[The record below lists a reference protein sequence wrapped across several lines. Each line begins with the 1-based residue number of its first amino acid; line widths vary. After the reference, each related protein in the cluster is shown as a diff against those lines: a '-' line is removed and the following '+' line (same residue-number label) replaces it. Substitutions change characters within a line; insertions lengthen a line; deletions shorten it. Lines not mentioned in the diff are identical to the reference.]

1 MNMVTNIALVAHDSR
16 KQELLDWVR
25 YNAGSLKHSHLFCT
39 GTTGRL
45 VSETLTEKLGP
56 EAPSVVC
63 MLSGPLGG
71 DFEIG
76 GMIAEGKIDM
86 LVFFCD
92 NLIMQGHQN
101 DVMGLTRLA
110 SLYNI
115 PFATNRSTAD
125 FIISS
130 PLYTSKEYRRI
141 IPSCIDSYKT
151 ANCSSIQPARRG
163 IGCRSQSLPIAEP
176 VEASELA
183 TIDVLRQWKKG

>member
-1 MNMVTNIALVAHDSR
+1 MIKNIALVAHDSR

-25 YNAGSLKHSHLFCT
+25 YNAGSLRHSKLFCT

-45 VSETLTEKLGP
+45 VSEALNEKLGE
-56 EAPSVVC
+56 EAPSITC
-63 MLSGPLGG
+63 LLSGPLGG

-101 DVMGLTRLA
+101 DVMGLVRLA

-130 PLYTSKEYRRI
+130 PLYTSEHYKRI
-141 IPSCIDSYKT
+141 IPSCIESYK
-151 ANCSSIQPARRG
+151 NRK
-163 IGCRSQSLPIAEP
+163 L
-176 VEASELA
+176 
-183 TIDVLRQWKKG
+183 

>member
-1 MNMVTNIALVAHDSR
+1 MVTNIALVAHDSR

-25 YNAGSLKHSHLFCT
+25 YNAGSLKHCHLFCT

-56 EAPSVVC
+56 EAPSIVC
-63 MLSGPLGG
+63 LLSG

-101 DVMGLTRLA
+101 DVMGLVRLA

-130 PLYTSKEYRRI
+130 PLYTSTQYRRM
-141 IPSCIDSYKT
+141 IPSCIDSYK
-151 ANCSSIQPARRG
+151 NRK
-163 IGCRSQSLPIAEP
+163 L
-176 VEASELA
+176 
-183 TIDVLRQWKKG
+183 

>member
-1 MNMVTNIALVAHDSR
+1 MIKNIALVAHDSR
-16 KQELLDWVR
+16 KKELVDWVR
-25 YNAGSLKHSHLFCT
+25 FNAGSLQRSHLFCT

-45 VSETLTEKLGP
+45 VSEALEEILGT
-56 EAPSVVC
+56 EAPATEC
-63 MLSGPLGG
+63 LLSGPLGG

-76 GMIAEGKIDM
+76 AMIAEKKIDM

-101 DVMGLTRLA
+101 DVMGLVRLA

-130 PLYTSKEYRRI
+130 PLFISDEYERI
-141 IPSCIDSYKT
+141 IPNCIDTYKH
-151 ANCSSIQPARRG
+151 RK
-163 IGCRSQSLPIAEP
+163 L
-176 VEASELA
+176 
-183 TIDVLRQWKKG
+183 

>member
-1 MNMVTNIALVAHDSR
+1 MIKNIALVAHDSR
-16 KQELLDWVR
+16 KDELVSWVK
-25 YNAGSLKHSHLFCT
+25 YNAGSLSECNLYCT

-45 VSETLTEKLGP
+45 VR
-56 EAPSVVC
+56 EALAALRGEDIPPVIC
-63 MLSGPLGG
+63 LLSGPLGG

-76 GMIAEGKIDM
+76 AMIAEGKIDM

-130 PLYTSKEYRRI
+130 PLYTSREYQRM
-141 IPSCIDSYKT
+141 IPACIESYK
-151 ANCSSIQPARRG
+151 NRK
-163 IGCRSQSLPIAEP
+163 L
-176 VEASELA
+176 
-183 TIDVLRQWKKG
+183 K